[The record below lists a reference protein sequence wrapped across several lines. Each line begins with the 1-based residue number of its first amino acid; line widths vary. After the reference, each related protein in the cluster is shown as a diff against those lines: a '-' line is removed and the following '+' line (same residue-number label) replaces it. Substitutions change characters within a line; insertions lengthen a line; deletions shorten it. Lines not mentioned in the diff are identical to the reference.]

1 MTVLRRVFALL
12 AWVYLGAVVVQIF
25 LAGLGLP
32 QLGGEGM
39 GIHAEFG
46 YVAVH
51 MTPILLILFAAIS
64 RAGKALIWWTV
75 ATAVVAFVQPIWV
88 TSFRGEVLA
97 SVHVLGALVL
107 LALSFQVARLA
118 TVRMRAH
125 AASSETADN
134 R

>member
-12 AWVYLGAVVVQIF
+12 AWVYLAAVVVQIF

-118 TVRMRAH
+118 TVRMRVH

>member
-12 AWVYLGAVVVQIF
+12 AWVYLAAVVVQIF

-64 RAGKALIWWTV
+64 RAGKALIWLTV
-75 ATAVVAFVQPIWV
+75 ATAVVAFLQPIWV
-88 TSFRGEVLA
+88 SFRGEVLA

-118 TVRMRAH
+118 TVRMRVH
-125 AASSETADN
+125 AASSETAN
-134 R
+134 NG

>member
-1 MTVLRRVFALL
+1 MIVLRRLFAVL
-12 AWVYLGAVVVQIF
+12 AWVYLAAVVVQIF

-32 QLGGEGM
+32 QLGGRGM
-39 GIHAEFG
+39 GIHTDFG

-51 MTPILLILFAAIS
+51 MTPILLVLLAAIS

-97 SVHVLGALVL
+97 SIHVLGAVVL

-118 TVRMRAH
+118 SIRMRV
-125 AASSETADN
+125 AAAT
-134 R
+134 

>member
-1 MTVLRRVFALL
+1 MTVLRRVLAVL
-12 AWVYLGAVVVQIF
+12 AWAYLAAVVVQIF

-39 GIHAEFG
+39 GIHVDFG
-46 YVAVH
+46 YTAVH

-64 RAGKALIWWTV
+64 RAGKALILWTV
-75 ATAVVAFVQPIWV
+75 ATGVVAFVQPIWV

-97 SVHVLGALVL
+97 SLHVLGALVL

-118 TVRMRAH
+118 TARMRVE
-125 AASSETADN
+125 AAT
-134 R
+134 

>member
-1 MTVLRRVFALL
+1 MTVLRRLFALL
-12 AWVYLGAVVVQIF
+12 SWVYVAAVVVQIF

-39 GIHAEFG
+39 ETHVEFG

-51 MTPILLILFAAIS
+51 MTPILLVLFAAIS

-88 TSFRGEVLA
+88 TAFRGSVLA
-97 SVHVLGALVL
+97 SVHVLGAVAL
-107 LALSFQVARLA
+107 LALSFRVARLA
-118 TVRMRAH
+118 TIRMRVP
-125 AASSETADN
+125 AAI
-134 R
+134 

>member
-1 MTVLRRVFALL
+1 MAVLRRVFAGL
-12 AWVYLGAVVVQIF
+12 AWAYLAAVVVQIF

-32 QLGGEGM
+32 QLGNEGM

-51 MTPILLILFAAIS
+51 MTPLLLILIAAVS

-88 TSFRGEVLA
+88 TSFRGEILA

-118 TVRMRAH
+118 TVTMRVEAG
-125 AASSETADN
+125 AEFF
-134 R
+134 

>member
-1 MTVLRRVFALL
+1 MTVLRRVFAVL
-12 AWVYLGAVVVQIF
+12 AWAYVAAVVVQFF

-39 GIHAEFG
+39 GTHAEFG

-88 TSFRGEVLA
+88 TSFRGEILA

-118 TVRMRAH
+118 TGRMRVH

>member
-1 MTVLRRVFALL
+1 MTVVRRVLVVL
-12 AWVYLGAVVVQIF
+12 AWVYLAAVVVQIF

-46 YVAVH
+46 YIAVH
-51 MTPILLILFAAIS
+51 MTPILLILFAAIG
-64 RAGKALIWWTV
+64 RVGRALIGWTV
-75 ATAVVAFVQPIWV
+75 ATAVVAFMQPIWV

-97 SVHVLGALVL
+97 SLHVLGALVL

-118 TVRMRAH
+118 TAKVRAKP
-125 AASSETADN
+125 AT
-134 R
+134 